1 MRSKSIRLIWII
13 VFFIVILSVSGI
25 FLYMKKDLFRP
36 KRFYFEKY
44 FSENIQNVVNLFDFS
59 KQSEISNKVSK
70 NDFTE
75 TTNINVKFIENEEEE
90 KFTIKEKGIVNNS
103 EKKSYRKIRCNSNDK
118 NIIDVELL
126 HKNEIYGI
134 RLTNL
139 IKQFVSVENKNI
151 PNLASKLGY
160 NEEYVEDKLNLDN
173 IDLFSLINFSD
184 EELNNLKEK
193 YSKLIFDGLDNKS
206 YTSNSNAL
214 ITLNNGESV
223 NTKVYILTVNKNELD
238 NMGRRI
244 IKQAID
250 DEIILN
256 KINKIDNNI
265 SDFGIKA
272 KNNIKDIYKT
282 KLQEI
287 YDSIEYK
294 GEDDRKIVISVYKQ
308 NDKVVRTLIKTEIYE
323 FYIDK
328 DTKNENAMSL
338 KIVKLTSEGTDTK
351 TFILENNDVLEFTY
365 DNNSEKSISVKITDK
380 DEGNN
385 LKIITNLDYK
395 NSKLPDIN
403 VICDTKYEFEKKE
416 DIDIEFEENKN
427 FIINKYDKKTIQ
439 SISDSL
445 EKIIINK
452 LQESQE
458 KTNSK
463 ALEIIIKFINDEY
476 KEKNDAIKE
485 EVEEKKKN
493 FNNMFLLFEGKKIE
507 YENIKKLINIAGKN
521 MREYKITED
530 NDIIIYIEEDKENN
544 QKADEILNL
553 LKEKDLYNVELNYSE
568 NGIVEKIKLS
578 TFKEKQEV

>member
-103 EKKSYRKIRCNSNDK
+103 EKKSYRKIRCNSNDE

-139 IKQFVSVENKNI
+139 IKQFVRVENKNI

-223 NTKVYILTVNKNELD
+223 NTKVYTLTVNKNELD

>member
-223 NTKVYILTVNKNELD
+223 NTKVYILTVNKN
-238 NMGRRI
+238 
-244 IKQAID
+244 
-250 DEIILN
+250 
-256 KINKIDNNI
+256 
-265 SDFGIKA
+265 
-272 KNNIKDIYKT
+272 
-282 KLQEI
+282 
-287 YDSIEYK
+287 
-294 GEDDRKIVISVYKQ
+294 
-308 NDKVVRTLIKTEIYE
+308 
-323 FYIDK
+323 
-328 DTKNENAMSL
+328 
-338 KIVKLTSEGTDTK
+338 
-351 TFILENNDVLEFTY
+351 
-365 DNNSEKSISVKITDK
+365 
-380 DEGNN
+380 
-385 LKIITNLDYK
+385 
-395 NSKLPDIN
+395 
-403 VICDTKYEFEKKE
+403 
-416 DIDIEFEENKN
+416 
-427 FIINKYDKKTIQ
+427 
-439 SISDSL
+439 
-445 EKIIINK
+445 
-452 LQESQE
+452 
-458 KTNSK
+458 
-463 ALEIIIKFINDEY
+463 
-476 KEKNDAIKE
+476 
-485 EVEEKKKN
+485 
-493 FNNMFLLFEGKKIE
+493 
-507 YENIKKLINIAGKN
+507 
-521 MREYKITED
+521 
-530 NDIIIYIEEDKENN
+530 
-544 QKADEILNL
+544 
-553 LKEKDLYNVELNYSE
+553 
-568 NGIVEKIKLS
+568 
-578 TFKEKQEV
+578 

>member
-13 VFFIVILSVSGI
+13 VFFIVILSISGI

>member
-103 EKKSYRKIRCNSNDK
+103 EKKSYRKIRCNSNDE